1 MPVWSESDLGKGGQ
15 GVVDGNKG
23 WFFLDEVTL
32 QSSRAGLFSFIS
44 NEEHVE
50 IMQPKVSFFAWEA
63 SWGKVL
69 TSD

>member
-1 MPVWSESDLGKGGQ
+1 M
-15 GVVDGNKG
+15 DGNKG

-50 IMQPKVSFFAWEA
+50 IM
-63 SWGKVL
+63 
-69 TSD
+69 